1 MESRHTTLLRG
12 PSLSN
17 RPVGGL
23 KVYGQGYVGSCKTSM
38 WVDCYVLHRVIC
50 RKPAKDEFGK
60 EPSEPFEFAVF
71 GLTAKT
77 AGAYILARSVEFII
91 IQGLSYED

>member
-23 KVYGQGYVGSCKTSM
+23 KVYGHGDPVSTLDEAEIRRQLQGKYVG
-38 WVDCYVLHRVIC
+38 
-50 RKPAKDEFGK
+50 
-60 EPSEPFEFAVF
+60 
-71 GLTAKT
+71 
-77 AGAYILARSVEFII
+77 
-91 IQGLSYED
+91 

>member
-1 MESRHTTLLRG
+1 MGMVTTYPLYMR
-12 PSLSN
+12 
-17 RPVGGL
+17 
-23 KVYGQGYVGSCKTSM
+23 QGYVDSREASM

-50 RKPAKDEFGK
+50 RKPAIDEFGK

-71 GLTAKT
+71 SLTAKT

>member
-1 MESRHTTLLRG
+1 MGMVTKYLLYMR
-12 PSLSN
+12 
-17 RPVGGL
+17 
-23 KVYGQGYVGSCKTSM
+23 QGYVDNRKASM

-71 GLTAKT
+71 SLTAKT
-77 AGAYILARSVEFII
+77 AGAYILARSVGFII

>member
-1 MESRHTTLLRG
+1 MGMVTTYLLYMR
-12 PSLSN
+12 
-17 RPVGGL
+17 
-23 KVYGQGYVGSCKTSM
+23 QGYVDSREASM

-50 RKPAKDEFGK
+50 RKPAKDEAGK

-71 GLTAKT
+71 SLTAKT
-77 AGAYILARSVEFII
+77 AGAYILARSAEFII